1 MLPSTFGSI
10 PNCQLVRCSSRR
22 SRNAIM
28 SIEIKARKTRTLVPP
43 FQSGQIW
50 QMGDAN
56 LEIGLVGKRLVHY
69 KHYKAQAKR
78 PPTLLSGKA
87 TLERFLQKQRAV
99 LLREP
104 PGPPAAAGGKKS
116 RPA

>member
-1 MLPSTFGSI
+1 
-10 PNCQLVRCSSRR
+10 
-22 SRNAIM
+22 M
-28 SIEIKARKTRTLVPP
+28 SIEIKTRKSRTLIPP

-87 TLERFLQKQRAV
+87 TLERFLQKQRAI

-104 PGPPAAAGGKKS
+104 PGAAAAGEKRSGRAGGVAAKKS
-116 RPA
+116 RQ

>member
-1 MLPSTFGSI
+1 
-10 PNCQLVRCSSRR
+10 
-22 SRNAIM
+22 M
-28 SIEIKARKTRTLVPP
+28 SIEIKTRKTRTLIPP
-43 FQSGQIW
+43 FESGQIW

-78 PPTLLSGKA
+78 PPTQLSGKA

-99 LLREP
+99 LLRVP
-104 PGPPAAAGGKKS
+104 PAPAAAGDGKRTGRAGGMAAKKS
-116 RPA
+116 RE

>member
-1 MLPSTFGSI
+1 
-10 PNCQLVRCSSRR
+10 
-22 SRNAIM
+22 M
-28 SIEIKARKTRTLVPP
+28 SIEIKTRKSRTLIPP

-87 TLERFLQKQRAV
+87 TLERFLQKQRAI

-104 PGPPAAAGGKKS
+104 PSPAAAGEKRSGRAGGVAAKKS
-116 RPA
+116 RQ

>member
-1 MLPSTFGSI
+1 
-10 PNCQLVRCSSRR
+10 
-22 SRNAIM
+22 M
-28 SIEIKARKTRTLVPP
+28 SIEIKTRKSRTLIPP

-87 TLERFLQKQRAV
+87 TLERFLQKQRAI

-104 PGPPAAAGGKKS
+104 PSAAAAGEKRSGRAGGVAAKKS
-116 RPA
+116 RQ